1 MYKKGIKVLLSTFIK
16 KIYKELKREK
26 KVQTVL
32 LSTALQAIEKE
43 LQNQKQLKFVTYFFQ
58 SITLIKISNLFFKNL

>member
-1 MYKKGIKVLLSTFIK
+1 MYQKGITEPKSTFIK
-16 KIYKELKREK
+16 KVYKELQREK

-43 LQNQKQLKFVTYFFQ
+43 
-58 SITLIKISNLFFKNL
+58 

>member
-1 MYKKGIKVLLSTFIK
+1 MCSRYQKRIRVLLSNFIK
-16 KIYKELKREK
+16 KFYKELQREK

-43 LQNQKQLKFVTYFFQ
+43 LQNQKQLKFITYFAQ
-58 SITLIKISNLFFKNL
+58 SITFN